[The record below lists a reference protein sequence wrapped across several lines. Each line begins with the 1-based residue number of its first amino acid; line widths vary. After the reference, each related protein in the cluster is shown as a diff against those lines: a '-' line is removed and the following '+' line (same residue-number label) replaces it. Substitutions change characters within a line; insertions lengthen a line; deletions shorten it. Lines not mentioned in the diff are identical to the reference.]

1 GENTSPAAAGD
12 VLVRSHFVG
21 TASLAGDT
29 NGAAFKQIWALPE
42 TSRFAEQTL
51 QKLAHSPRVFY
62 GDQITP
68 AQDERGAALLRPL
81 LDDLL
86 RHESF
91 LQVRGPADKTAEW
104 TLLVRLPADRLKV
117 WRASLAELIQLWKVG
132 PAATN
137 AVEGFTGWQVKR
149 PDEPALVRCV

>member
-1 GENTSPAAAGD
+1 MWRSRVQSPLVLFDLLNRPSSGIERPAGMRRLTRILIASAMACSVGCRRNEGGENTSPAAAGD

-51 QKLAHSPRVFY
+51 QKLSHSPRVFY

-86 RHESF
+86 R
-91 LQVRGPADKTAEW
+91 
-104 TLLVRLPADRLKV
+104 
-117 WRASLAELIQLWKVG
+117 
-132 PAATN
+132 
-137 AVEGFTGWQVKR
+137 
-149 PDEPALVRCV
+149 